1 MFFEKDNMNIYV
13 GNIPWSTSEEEL
25 EAHFAQYGN
34 VNAVRIITE
43 GHSGRSKGFGFVE
56 MESKEAGQA
65 AIEALDGNDF
75 GGRDLRVNEAKPRE
89 LALSLEELI
98 FSFLNTE
105 IKFKAQILSRL
116 LRDVFPV
123 YSREKNF
130 LVQFLDLHHLT

>member
-1 MFFEKDNMNIYV
+1 MNIYV

-25 EAHFAQYGN
+25 ATHFAQFGN

-75 GGRDLRVNEAKPRE
+75 GGRDLRVNEAKPR
-89 LALSLEELI
+89 
-98 FSFLNTE
+98 
-105 IKFKAQILSRL
+105 
-116 LRDVFPV
+116 D
-123 YSREKNF
+123 
-130 LVQFLDLHHLT
+130 